1 MAVRARIRTTA
12 IARAHEQPG
21 LGGSVPAAAAPTT
34 VLAVAG
40 TGKGF

>member
-12 IARAHEQPG
+12 IPRAHEQLG
-21 LGGSVPAAAAPTT
+21 LGGPVPAAGAPTT
-34 VLAVAG
+34 VLVVAG

>member
-12 IARAHEQPG
+12 ICRAHEQSG
-21 LGGSVPAAAAPTT
+21 LGGPVPAAAPPTM